1 MDLATTLYAVVIIFL
16 AAIVRGFSGFGFSLI
31 AITALSLVVAPV
43 EIIASIFLM
52 EIAASLHLLPGVW
65 REIRWRPVA
74 MLLAGTVI
82 GTPAGVWLLAH
93 VAPSTMRIALAVFVL
108 TAGALLARGFA
119 LRSMPGPLATL
130 STGAAAGLLN
140 GAFGIGGPPLI
151 LFFFSSPAGAAAGRA
166 SLIALFLGVD
176 VVGLATQGGADL
188 ISLDHVWRAALFL
201 PALLAGVAIGARG
214 FRSVDPD
221 TFRRIVLGILALM
234 AVATGLQGALALLPG

>member
-1 MDLATTLYAVVIIFL
+1 MDLPTTLYAILCIFL

-43 EIIASIFLM
+43 EVIASVFLM
-52 EIAASLHLLPGVW
+52 EIVASLHLLPGVW
-65 REIRWRPVA
+65 RQISWRPVA
-74 MLLAGTVI
+74 ILLAGTML

-93 VAPSTMRIALAVFVL
+93 VPEATMRIALGVLVLAAV
-108 TAGALLARGFA
+108 ALLAQGFA
-119 LRSMPGPLATL
+119 LQRMPGTAATIA
-130 STGAAAGLLN
+130 TGAAAGLLN

-176 VVGLATQGGADL
+176 LVGLAVQGGAAM
-188 ISLDHVWRAALFL
+188 ISLEHVWRAALFL

-214 FRSVDPD
+214 FRMVDQAS
-221 TFRRIVLGILALM
+221 FRRVVLAILALM
-234 AVATGLQGALALLPG
+234 AIATAAQGLLTLLPG